1 MTYDQRPFRGARDER
16 SSQQSG
22 NVDPKLRELLGF
34 LRDTCREVAVRIDR
48 YLGDERPAFR
58 SAYGERD
65 GRDGRDS
72 RDGRNDRNDRN
83 DRGYSNDRGYAS
95 SANRFAEPPR
105 APRTH
110 GGDAPEVHDGL
121 EKLREEARRVSDD
134 APDMEPAKLR
144 LLIEAITAET
154 RAQQSRADDPDD
166 QDLAAKILRTLTAVV
181 SEHRPGHVY
190 GLARHHTADWSDVA
204 RRARDDLASGNFH
217 RARPEDSSVRTVRE
231 VDDADVG

>member
-1 MTYDQRPFRGARDER
+1 MTYDQRPFRGARDDR
-16 SSQQSG
+16 GPQNNG
-22 NVDPKLRELLGF
+22 NVDPKLRDLLAF

-48 YLGDERPAFR
+48 YLGDERGAIRGGYGDRNER
-58 SAYGERD
+58 SE
-65 GRDGRDS
+65 
-72 RDGRNDRNDRN
+72 RNDRNDRN
-83 DRGYSNDRGYAS
+83 DRGYNNSYATSSN
-95 SANRFAEPPR
+95 NRFSEAPR

-110 GGDAPEVHDGL
+110 GGDSMEVHDGL
-121 EKLREEARRVSDD
+121 ERLREEARRVSDD

-217 RARPEDSSVRTVRE
+217 RARPEDSSVRTVRDS
-231 VDDADVG
+231 DDADVG

>member
-1 MTYDQRPFRGARDER
+1 MTYDQRPYRGSRDER
-16 SSQQSG
+16 GPQSSG
-22 NVDPKLRELLGF
+22 NVDPKLRDLLAF

-48 YLGDERPAFR
+48 YLGDDRNAFR
-58 SAYGERD
+58 GGYGERAE
-65 GRDGRDS
+65 RTERA
-72 RDGRNDRNDRN
+72 
-83 DRGYSNDRGYAS
+83 DRGFNNGYAS
-95 SANRFAEPPR
+95 SGSNGNSRFSESAPR
-105 APRTH
+105 APRAH
-110 GGDAPEVHDGL
+110 GESDVHDGL
-121 EKLREEARRVSDD
+121 ERLREEARRVSDE

-154 RAQQSRADDPDD
+154 RAQQSRAEDPDD

-217 RARPEDSSVRTVRE
+217 RARPEDSATRSVRETDE
-231 VDDADVG
+231 ADVG

>member
-1 MTYDQRPFRGARDER
+1 MTYDQRPFRGARDDR
-16 SSQQSG
+16 GSQNSG

-48 YLGDERPAFR
+48 YLGDDRGAFR
-58 SAYGERD
+58 GGYGERT
-65 GRDGRDS
+65 
-72 RDGRNDRNDRN
+72 DRTDRT
-83 DRGYSNDRGYAS
+83 DRGYAS
-95 SANRFAEPPR
+95 NGYANNGARFADAPR
-105 APRTH
+105 APRAH
-110 GGDAPEVHDGL
+110 GDSAEVHDGL
-121 EKLREEARRVSDD
+121 ERLREEARRVSDD

-204 RRARDDLASGNFH
+204 RRAREDLASGNFH
-217 RARPEDSSVRTVRE
+217 RARPEDSAVRTVRE
-231 VDDADVG
+231 ADDVDVG

>member
-1 MTYDQRPFRGARDER
+1 MTYDQRPFRGARDDR
-16 SSQQSG
+16 GPQNSG
-22 NVDPKLRELLGF
+22 NVDPKLRELLAF

-48 YLGDERPAFR
+48 YLGD
-58 SAYGERD
+58 
-65 GRDGRDS
+65 
-72 RDGRNDRNDRN
+72 
-83 DRGYSNDRGYAS
+83 DRGTFRGGYAERERGYNNNNGY
-95 SANRFAEPPR
+95 ANNGARFDAPR
-105 APRTH
+105 APRAH
-110 GGDAPEVHDGL
+110 GDSAEVHDGL
-121 EKLREEARRVSDD
+121 ERLREEARRVSDE

-204 RRARDDLASGNFH
+204 RRAREDLASGNFH
-217 RARPEDSSVRTVRE
+217 RARPEDSAVRTVRDA
-231 VDDADVG
+231 DDADVG